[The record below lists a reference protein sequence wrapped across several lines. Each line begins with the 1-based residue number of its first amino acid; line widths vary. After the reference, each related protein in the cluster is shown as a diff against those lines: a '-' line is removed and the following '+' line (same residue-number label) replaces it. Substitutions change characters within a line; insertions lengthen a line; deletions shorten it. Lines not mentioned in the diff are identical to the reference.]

1 MDIKADGD
9 GVAMKNQEEMPL
21 GLAFQLSMNEKAM
34 ENFAKMTEQ
43 EKRQVLEEARSVTT
57 KEQMQNIV
65 SDLSNLI

>member
-1 MDIKADGD
+1 
-9 GVAMKNQEEMPL
+9 MKNQEEMPL

-43 EKRQVLEEARSVTT
+43 EKRQVLAAARSVST